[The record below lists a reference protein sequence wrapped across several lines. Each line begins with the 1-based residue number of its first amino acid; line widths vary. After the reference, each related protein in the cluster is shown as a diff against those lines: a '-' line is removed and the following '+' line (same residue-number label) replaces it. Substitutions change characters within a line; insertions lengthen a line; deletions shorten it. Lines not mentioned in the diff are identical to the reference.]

1 MEKISINYDISNDKI
16 KVESSSTVFINIVRG
31 KAVDIIQLDKDIKE
45 LRKICKERK
54 IIFSQKNGL
63 YKFFKENKNNYLEDI
78 KRVNKLFDVLVQGW
92 QEKVKKGIYFGY
104 HNDEELNNLDKL
116 KWRIDAFYYAGTTI
130 SNINS
135 LNNNVKNIYQDLKRK
150 DVTIEKIYL

>member
-63 YKFFKENKNNYLEDI
+63 YKFFKENKNNYLE
-78 KRVNKLFDVLVQGW
+78 
-92 QEKVKKGIYFGY
+92 
-104 HNDEELNNLDKL
+104 ELNNLDKL

>member
-78 KRVNKLFDVLVQGW
+78 KR
-92 QEKVKKGIYFGY
+92 
-104 HNDEELNNLDKL
+104 
-116 KWRIDAFYYAGTTI
+116 RIDAFYYAGTTI